1 MNERQANASEREP
14 RDARAFYAT
23 CAGLVGFVLLYT
35 LPIYARLPRTYYDPV
50 ARRWFFAANATPIPM
65 GYIGQIIWGIA
76 GALVAAGVAMMIGSR
91 KKRTPSERAF
101 ALGTAWTLTAIVI
114 VLGYFTWNNWP

>member
-1 MNERQANASEREP
+1 MSGTTRENEPANP
-14 RDARAFYAT
+14 RIFYAT
-23 CAGLVGFVLLYT
+23 CAALVGFALLYT

-50 ARRWFFAANATPIPM
+50 ARRWFFAANSTPIPM
-65 GYIGQIIWGIA
+65 GYVGQIIWGIA
-76 GALVAAGVAMMIGSR
+76 GALVAAGIALMLTSR
-91 KKRTPSERAF
+91 KKSAPSERAF